1 MNRVPLLLS
10 FAAAA
15 CMGCASRGAMDQT
28 SLPYVRFEQTPCF
41 GPCAVFV
48 LEVES
53 SGAAVWTVRK
63 PFLEGPLASFG
74 PGTYRAELPMAAHL
88 SVLDAA
94 EAVDF
99 TSLLPLYDNPRI
111 MDLPSTRYT
120 VGATSVEQRYGGPD
134 LSILTSAFFRALE
147 VAVWQK
153 DPSASSPQN

>member
-1 MNRVPLLLS
+1 MNRAPLLLA
-10 FAAAA
+10 FASAILL
-15 CMGCASRGAMDQT
+15 GCASRGTEEQG
-28 SLPYVRFEQTPCF
+28 SLPPLRFEQTPCF

-53 SGAAVWTVRK
+53 SGAAVWEVRK
-63 PFLEGPLASFG
+63 PFLEGPFAAFG
-74 PGTYRAELPMAAHL
+74 PGTYRAQLPAASHRA
-88 SVLDAA
+88 VVDAA

-99 TSLLPLYDNPRI
+99 AKLLPRYDNPRI

-134 LSILTSAFFRALE
+134 LSLLTSAFFRALE

>member
-1 MNRVPLLLS
+1 MNRTPLLLA
-10 FAAAA
+10 FASAVLL
-15 CMGCASRGAMDQT
+15 GCASRGTEEQG
-28 SLPYVRFEQTPCF
+28 SLPPLRFEQTPCF

-94 EAVDF
+94 EVVDF

-134 LSILTSAFFRALE
+134 LSILKSAMYRVLE
-147 VAVWQK
+147 AADWQE
-153 DPSASSPQN
+153 DSTGTSPQN